1 MEQVERL
8 RALDTAAERDRPAR
22 GNRRSAARRK
32 TLWDESLYAIASVL
46 FCTVIAYLVWEV
58 AVLARWLPEIV
69 LPTPLQVAQAFGT
82 ELQTGDLLTNVGVTL
97 QEALGGFLLAAA
109 VAGIAGYAI
118 ARLRPLELLVAPFIA
133 ASQGVPAVAVAPIVI
148 LLLGSGLWPKVMIC
162 AAVVI
167 FPLLVA
173 TVTALRGI
181 AQEYR
186 DVARVFGASPLQM
199 LRYVELPLAAPVL
212 LAGFKLALT
221 LSITGAVVAEFVAS
235 DAGLGFMVNTAIN
248 SFEVSTRYVAL
259 ITLALL
265 SAVLYG
271 AATLVERISQQWL
284 ED

>member
-1 MEQVERL
+1 MAQVETL
-8 RALDTAAERDRPAR
+8 RAVDAPVERIDRAP
-22 GNRRSAARRK
+22 GNRRSAARRR
-32 TLWDESLYAIASVL
+32 TLRGESLYAVGSVL
-46 FCTVIAYLVWEV
+46 FCSLLAFLVWEV
-58 AVLARWLPEIV
+58 AVLAQWLPSIV
-69 LPTPLQVAQAFGT
+69 LPTPLQVAQSFGT
-82 ELQTGDLLTNVGVTL
+82 ELQSGDLQYNVGVTL
-97 QEALGGFLLAAA
+97 QEAFGGFLLAAVA
-109 VAGIAGYAI
+109 AGISGYAI
-118 ARLRPLELLVAPFIA
+118 VRFRPLELLVAPFIA

-148 LLLGSGLWPKVMIC
+148 LLLGTGLWPKVVIC

-181 AQEYR
+181 PPEYR

-199 LRYVELPLAAPVL
+199 LCYVELPLAAPVL
-212 LAGFKLALT
+212 LAGFKLGLT

-271 AATLVERISQQWL
+271 AATFAERYLQQWL